1 MHTYLPPTSAFA
13 VGEEVIAVLDGIE
26 VYDIDQDGVVPAK
39 YRPAWTIAMVVG
51 LTQTPES
58 RAYILRFGIGDNA
71 CICVAP
77 ERAIE
82 GTA

>member
-1 MHTYLPPTSAFA
+1 MHTYLPPAPAYA
-13 VGEEVIAVLDGIE
+13 VGEEVVAVLDGVD
-26 VYDIDQDGVVPAK
+26 VYAIGRGAVVPAEF
-39 YRPAWTIAMVVG
+39 RPAWTIATVAG
-51 LTQTPES
+51 LTQTKES
-58 RAYILRFGIGDNA
+58 RAYVLRFGVGDNA